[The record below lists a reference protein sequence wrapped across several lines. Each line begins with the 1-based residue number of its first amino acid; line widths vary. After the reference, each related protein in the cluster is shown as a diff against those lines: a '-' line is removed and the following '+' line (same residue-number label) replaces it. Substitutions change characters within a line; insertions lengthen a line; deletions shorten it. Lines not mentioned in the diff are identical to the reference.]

1 MTVKEVRV
9 DIDKVVEAIAAAAE
23 HTGYSD
29 FNALE
34 CDYSEENPNEIQE
47 LNEIYHFMDTVT
59 QAAERL
65 LYLRKPITHEGTISY
80 TPRGKL
86 AIITGN
92 EEAIELDGGQRV
104 EILQYDDI
112 NNRNEWILTETSR
125 ATAANGSIVDRGIV
139 VGGMTQARIRD

>member
-1 MTVKEVRV
+1 MDIKEVRV
-9 DIDKVVEAIAAAAE
+9 DIDKVVEVIAAAAE
-23 HTGYSD
+23 RTGYND

-34 CDYSEENPNEIQE
+34 CDYNEENPNEIEE
-47 LNEIYHFMDTVT
+47 LNELQKFIDSVV

-65 LYLRKPITHEGTISY
+65 QYLDRPITHEGTIAF
-80 TPRGKL
+80 TLRGKL
-86 AIITGN
+86 SIITGN

-112 NNRNEWILTETSR
+112 NDRNEWILTETSR

>member
-1 MTVKEVRV
+1 MTVKEARKEA
-9 DIDKVVEAIAAAAE
+9 DKVIMTIAAAAAN
-23 HTGYSD
+23 TQFSD
-29 FNALE
+29 FDALE
-34 CDYSEENPNEIQE
+34 CDYSEENPNEVLE
-47 LNEIYHFMDTVT
+47 LNEIYRFMDAVT

-65 LYLRKPITHEGTISY
+65 LYLRKPITHEGTIAY